1 MGQYEAAW
9 EERKGFLF
17 SSLLIGG
24 AIALVTTILM
34 VANTGICSGNGFFV
48 GVLTFLVT
56 LAVFSVI
63 FVPSVAIIRMMGGK
77 ATGFGI
83 GILVGLWTTMISSL
97 FDFGPGMILGL
108 IELATFC
115 MLFCVFA
122 AGYSVY
128 LPISS
133 IYYFIRCR
141 MEKKAA
147 AAATEA

>member
-17 SSLLIGG
+17 SSFLIGG
-24 AIALVTTILM
+24 VIALITTILM
-34 VANTGICSGNGFFV
+34 VANTGICSGNGIFA
-48 GVLTFLVT
+48 GILTFWVT
-56 LAVFSVI
+56 YMVFLFI
-63 FVPSVAIIRMMGGK
+63 FVPTVAIIRMMGGK

-83 GILVGLWTTMISSL
+83 GILAGLWTTMISSL

-108 IELATFC
+108 IEL
-115 MLFCVFA
+115 MLFLTLFVIYAIC
-122 AGYSVY
+122 YSVY

-133 IYYFIRCR
+133 LYYFIRCR

-147 AAATEA
+147 AAA